1 MLLDTIKM
9 SLGGRAAEEIFLGEV
24 STGAASDL
32 RHCNDIA
39 KNMIKRYGLSKKFR
53 NMVFGDENEEVFLGY
68 SMGQVQSYSEQ
79 TAAAIDAEIKA
90 IIDDCYAETKRIL
103 IEKQAIV
110 EGLSQRLIKKLTV
123 DGPDFEKIYV
133 NNGDLSKVYPE
144 EFVDVATKPIEDEPA
159 AVQEETSPSVQETV
173 SEPETAKAEDTPSW
187 PAEAA
192 NLDHDLSQNNDPG
205 PTD

>member
-24 STGAASDL
+24 STGASSDL

-68 SMGQVQSYSEQ
+68 SMGQVQSYSEK
-79 TAAAIDAEIKA
+79 TAAEIDAEIKL
-90 IIDDCYAETKRIL
+90 IIDECYAETKRIL
-103 IEKQAIV
+103 IEKQAVV
-110 EGLSQRLIKKLTV
+110 EGLAQRLIKKLTV
-123 DGPDFEKIYV
+123 DGPDFEKIYI
-133 NNGDLSKVYPE
+133 NDGDLAKVYPDE
-144 EFVDVATKPIEDEPA
+144 YTAEVASSMIEEPA
-159 AVQEETSPSVQETV
+159 VPAESAPAAEAAA
-173 SEPETAKAEDTPSW
+173 PETTGMDDTAPTW

-192 NLDHDLSQNNDPG
+192 SRDYQNNDHDPG

>member
-1 MLLDTIKM
+1 
-9 SLGGRAAEEIFLGEV
+9 
-24 STGAASDL
+24 
-32 RHCNDIA
+32 
-39 KNMIKRYGLSKKFR
+39 MIKRYGLSKKFR

-90 IIDDCYAETKRIL
+90 IIDECYAETKRVL

-110 EGLSQRLIKKLTV
+110 EGLAQRLIKKLTV

-133 NNGDLSKVYPE
+133 NNGDLSKVFPDEVSAEIIKPAEPVIVPE
-144 EFVDVATKPIEDEPA
+144 EPA
-159 AVQEETSPSVQETV
+159 VK
-173 SEPETAKAEDTPSW
+173 EPEPEARPDDSAPTW

-192 NLDHDLSQNNDPG
+192 NRDINDPG

>member
-1 MLLDTIKM
+1 
-9 SLGGRAAEEIFLGEV
+9 
-24 STGAASDL
+24 
-32 RHCNDIA
+32 
-39 KNMIKRYGLSKKFR
+39 
-53 NMVFGDENEEVFLGY
+53 MVFGDDNDEVFLGY

-103 IEKQAIV
+103 IEKQAVV
-110 EGLSQRLIKKLTV
+110 EGLAQRLMKKLTV

-133 NNGDLSKVYPE
+133 NNGDLSAVYPQEYAAAAEASVSAE
-144 EFVDVATKPIEDEPA
+144 ESAPVESESEPQAEEPA
-159 AVQEETSPSVQETV
+159 KVEE
-173 SEPETAKAEDTPSW
+173 TPSW

-192 NLDHDLSQNNDPG
+192 NLDHDSQNPDPG